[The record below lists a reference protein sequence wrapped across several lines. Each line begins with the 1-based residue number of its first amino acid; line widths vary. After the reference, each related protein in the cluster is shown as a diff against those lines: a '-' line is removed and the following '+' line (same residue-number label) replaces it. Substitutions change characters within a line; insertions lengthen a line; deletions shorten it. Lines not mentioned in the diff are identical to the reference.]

1 MNDGKY
7 LYIFVSGLTTKKQ
20 IMKRILPQGQILA
33 GKFLLLLAGLATAS
47 GLFAQNIQ
55 IRGNVLD
62 AADNS
67 PLSGVSVRVKGSN
80 VGTNTDANGGFTISA
95 TGDAIL
101 SFSFLGYL
109 AQEVPVG
116 NQTILTVRLQAD
128 QAQLSEVVV
137 TALGITKEKKSLGYS
152 VTDVK
157 GSDLAITNEV
167 NPINA
172 LQGRVAGVQIDQGG
186 AGGLF
191 GNSKILI
198 RGNSTLGKNNQ
209 PIFVID
215 GVIMD
220 NDIFEGNGRDF
231 GNDLKNLN
239 MEDFESVSILKG
251 SSAAALY
258 GSRAINGVVLITT
271 KKGQARSGLGVEFN
285 QTVNIFEPYAGPDFQ
300 NVFGGGTN
308 GPFFTDF
315 RDPNYNADE
324 AYYTKVFPTDPATG
338 KPYIDA
344 GRNRELENWGPR
356 MDGQEVLNYDG
367 TPTGYLPQPNNF
379 LDAFR
384 NGVGYNTNVAVSG
397 GSDRSTLRFSYNRNE
412 SKGIVYNNNL
422 EKHAFSLRATH
433 ELNERISLDGSA
445 DYTSFRGLNPPRL
458 GGLDA
463 FASYNYGKLFTWM
476 MPRNYDTR
484 YWMQREHY
492 TSTLGGAPDRGNPEE
507 TNQAPES
514 RFWFNLFENQYL
526 QREQMIRGRLAVTA
540 SLTDWSKLIL
550 EGNFNNTYTK
560 TEEKEL
566 GQGQNFT
573 GGLYSLGNEVKES
586 YFLKGMLTVD
596 RTLAPDLE
604 LSGYIGGEIQR
615 AENSF
620 TRGFTDGGLSYPGN
634 YFLENSVNQPK
645 TEGGLTFRRA
655 FNSLYASVDLAYKN
669 QLYLQGTWRGD
680 WASALT
686 YSNGTGNNF
695 YSYPSAS
702 LSWIFTET
710 FQLPEWISYGKLR
723 TNLAALG
730 NDADPFVINPGFEFS
745 GYANNRN
752 GQTLP
757 ISTFGDRRVRAEN
770 LKPERKIAKEIGLEA
785 RFLNSRLGVD
795 FSWYRDNTYNQ
806 IVDIT
811 TPFESGVD
819 AILINAGNIQNK
831 GIELA
836 VDAVPVRSDNFSWS
850 TALNYSRN
858 RNLIVELYEGR
869 TEYNLGANI
878 AEVSSWAVVGK
889 SYGTLRS
896 SIQALKFQAT
906 DDAGNPIDHPH
917 NGKDVLQ
924 YRTDARAA
932 FPARSNTIQ
941 DIGDINPKFRGG
953 WDNTFRYKNLSLNV
967 LVDAKIGG
975 DFVMATYRY
984 GTHTGVL
991 PNTLFGRDPEYGG
1004 ITWVSDWDGKE
1015 YDDGIIPDGVFP
1027 QGFQVPQPGGGQAN
1041 VGGMTYQEAYEQGL
1055 VEPTHAPH
1063 YYYRYGSSSTGVSD
1077 YWIFENSWVSLRQVA
1092 LSYTFPQTFCRK
1104 LKLNALSLSVIGRD
1118 LLYLYNSLPYNY
1130 NPASNN
1136 SNNTA
1141 FYGEEGFLP
1150 MTRSWAFTLKVGF

>member
-1 MNDGKY
+1 MKKY
-7 LYIFVSGLTTKKQ
+7 LLQKPPAFTKK
-20 IMKRILPQGQILA
+20 I
-33 GKFLLLLAGLATAS
+33 LLLIVGLS
-47 GLFAQNIQ
+47 LGIDLFAQNIQ
-55 IRGNVLD
+55 ISGRVLD

-67 PLSGVSVRVKGSN
+67 PLTGVSVSVKGTN
-80 VGTNTDANGGFTISA
+80 TGTNTDASGSFAITA
-95 TGDAIL
+95 AGDAVL
-101 SFSFLGYL
+101 AFSFLGYL
-109 AQEVPVG
+109 SQEIPVDG
-116 NQTILTVRLQAD
+116 QKLLTIRLQAD
-128 QAQLSEVVV
+128 QAQLGEVVV

-152 VTDVK
+152 VTDIK
-157 GSDLAITNEV
+157 GGDLAVTNEV

-172 LQGRVAGVQIDQGG
+172 LQGRVAGVQIDQG

-220 NDIFEGNGRDF
+220 NDLFEGNGRDF

-251 SSAAALY
+251 SAAAALY

-271 KKGQARSGLGVEFN
+271 KKGLKGSGLGVEFS
-285 QTVNIFEPYAGPDFQ
+285 QTVNLFEPYAGPDFQ

-308 GPFFTDF
+308 GPFFSDY
-315 RDPNYNADE
+315 REPNYRADE
-324 AYYTKVFPTDPATG
+324 TYYTKIFPIDPATG
-338 KPYIDA
+338 KPYIDP
-344 GRNRELENWGPR
+344 GINRELENWGPR
-356 MDGQEVLNYDG
+356 MEGQEVLNYDG
-367 TPTGYLPQPNNF
+367 TTTRYLPQPNNF

-384 NGVGYNTNVAVSG
+384 TGVGYNTNVAVSG

-412 SKGIVYNNNL
+412 SRGVVYNNNL

-433 ELNERISLDGSA
+433 ELNDWISLDGGT
-445 DYTSFRGLNPPRL
+445 DYTSFKGLNPPRL

-476 MPRNYDTR
+476 MPRNYDTN

-492 TSTLGGAPDRGNPEE
+492 TSSFGGAPNRGDLEE
-507 TNQAPES
+507 TNRAPES
-514 RFWFNLFENQYL
+514 RFWFNLFENEYL

-540 SLTDWSKLIL
+540 SLADWSKLIL
-550 EGNFNNTYTK
+550 EGNFNNIYTK

-566 GQGQNFT
+566 GQGRGFT

-596 RTLAPDLE
+596 RSLSSDLE

-620 TRGFTDGGLSYPGN
+620 TRGTTDGGLSYPGN
-634 YFLENSVNQPK
+634 YFLANSVNQPRS
-645 TEGGLTFRRA
+645 EGGITFRRA
-655 FNSLYASVDLAYKN
+655 FNSLYASLDLSYKN

-695 YSYPSAS
+695 FNYPSAS

-710 FQLPEWISYGKLR
+710 FQLPEWLSYGKLR
-723 TNLAALG
+723 ANIAALG
-730 NDADPFVINPGFEFS
+730 SDADPFVLNPGFAFN
-745 GYANNRN
+745 GYTNTN

-757 ISTFGDRRVRAEN
+757 VSTFSDRRVRAVN
-770 LKPERKIAKEIGLEA
+770 LKPERKIAKEVGFEA
-785 RFLNSRLGVD
+785 RFLNSRAGID
-795 FSWYRDNTYNQ
+795 FSWYRDNTHNQ
-806 IVDIT
+806 IIDIN

-819 AILINAGNIQNK
+819 AILINAGNIQNQ
-831 GIELA
+831 GIEIA
-836 VDAVPVRSDNFSWS
+836 VDAVPVRTDNFSWS

-869 TEYNLGANI
+869 NEYNLGANI
-878 AEVSSWAVVGK
+878 AEISSWAIVGK

-896 SIQALKFQAT
+896 SIQASKFQAT
-906 DDAGNPIDHPH
+906 DASGNPIAHPN
-917 NGKDVLQ
+917 NGKDVLL

-941 DIGDINPKFRGG
+941 DIGDINAKFRGG

-991 PNTLFGRDPEYGG
+991 PNTLVGRDPEYGG
-1004 ITWVSDWDGKE
+1004 ITWVSAWDQKE

-1027 QGFQVPQPGGGQAN
+1027 QGFQVPLPGGGQAD
-1041 VGGMTYQEAYEQGL
+1041 VGGMTYQEAYDQEL

-1077 YWIFENSWVSLRQVA
+1077 YWVFENSWVSLRQVA
-1092 LSYTFPQTFCRK
+1092 LSYSFPQAVCQK
-1104 LKLNALSLSVIGRD
+1104 LKLNALSLAVVGRD

-1150 MTRSWAFTLKVGF
+1150 MMRSWAFTLKVGF